1 MSETQ
6 IGTSRRRQEFQG
18 IVVKNKMDK
27 TVVVQVARMIVAPLY
42 KKYVRRRSRFMAH
55 DEKNECRIGDTVRIL
70 ESRPLSKRKRWRVS
84 AIVTKSSRD

>member
-6 IGTSRRRQEFQG
+6 TGTRRRRQEFQG

>member
-1 MSETQ
+1 MSEAQT
-6 IGTSRRRQEFQG
+6 GTTRRRQELQG

-27 TVVVQVARMIVAPLY
+27 TVVVQVARMIVSPLY
-42 KKYVRRRSRFMAH
+42 QKYVRRRSRFMAH

-84 AIVTKSSRD
+84 TIVTKSSRG